1 MAIHGIVV
9 YFLSLVLAE
18 WQVLNTQRFDDEA
31 SVQPLLYTASGH
43 DIGNKLKFI
52 LTTLSITTPS
62 IMPFNITIN
71 KLQHWA

>member
-1 MAIHGIVV
+1 MARHGIVY

-18 WQVLNTQRFDDEA
+18 WLVLNTQRFDDEA
-31 SVQPLLYTASGH
+31 SVLPLSYTASGH

-52 LTTLSITTPS
+52 LTTLIITTPS
-62 IMPFNITIN
+62 IMTFNITKN